1 MIKQP
6 WTPKSAFFSMYW
18 LLSLSVGA
26 VRARFA
32 ENSCK
37 VFPELCRF
45 PARRRLGG
53 EPGAEGES
61 MRLSM
66 SVSVSWVWVWA
77 WDWVWVKYILSIFSG
92 LRGERG
98 DFENDTMRETPLWRN
113 CYDVKIMTAM
123 VSTIWPWWWL
133 LWKSN
138 AKLMNT
144 SAMWCVLPKIS
155 RAVDQGCEPSPE
167 KSKQ

>member
-6 WTPKSAFFSMYW
+6 WTPNSAFFSMYW

-45 PARRRLGG
+45 PARRRLRG

-61 MRLSM
+61 MSMSMRLSVRLSM
-66 SVSVSWVWVWA
+66 SMSIEYESNIFWVYFQGW
-77 WDWVWVKYILSIFSG
+77 
-92 LRGERG
+92 GEREVILRTTQWG
-98 DFENDTMRETPLWRN
+98 RHHCEGTVMMSRSWQQWFQQYGHDDDFYERVMPNWWIPEW
-113 CYDVKIMTAM
+113 CDV
-123 VSTIWPWWWL
+123 S
-133 LWKSN
+133 
-138 AKLMNT
+138 
-144 SAMWCVLPKIS
+144 
-155 RAVDQGCEPSPE
+155 SPR
-167 KSKQ
+167 

>member
-1 MIKQP
+1 
-6 WTPKSAFFSMYW
+6 MYW

-45 PARRRLGG
+45 PARRRLRG

-61 MRLSM
+61 VSM
-66 SVSVSWVWVWA
+66 SVSMRLGVSLVWVW
-77 WDWVWVKYILSIFSG
+77 DWEYESNIFLVYFQG
-92 LRGERG
+92 WGEREVILRTTQWG
-98 DFENDTMRETPLWRN
+98 RHHCEGTVMMSRLWQQWFQQ
-113 CYDVKIMTAM
+113 
-123 VSTIWPWWWL
+123 WPWWWP

-144 SAMWCVLPKIS
+144 WAMWCVLPKIS
-155 RAVDQGCEPSPE
+155 RAVTQGCEPSPG